1 MGRSRNFVQ
10 AQLTNSMLILQRGSN
25 CEFQVKLNIS
35 RGWGYLLLISLET
48 YSTCVIFQWGRGVWT
63 PVALWICLCMAHL
76 EFLMLSLILVS
87 YFAQNM
93 DSMYSLEPPHGDN

>member
-1 MGRSRNFVQ
+1 MGGSRNFVQ
-10 AQLTNSMLILQRGSN
+10 AQLTKSILILQRGSN
-25 CEFQVKLNIS
+25 CEFQVKLKKF

-48 YSTCVIFQWGRGVWT
+48 YSTCVIFQWGGGGVWT
-63 PVALWICLCMAHL
+63 PVALWICLRMAHL

-93 DSMYSLEPPHGDN
+93 DLMYSLEPPH